1 MAPMNLLLKSLM
13 LMKSVRYTRNQ
24 RTNVWTKVVMKN
36 EAQILFNLILKLKL
50 LPVGVISESADKP
63 STVKVVKVFDPS

>member
-36 EAQILFNLILKLKL
+36 EVQILFNLILKLKL
-50 LPVGVISESADKP
+50 LPVGVISESADK
-63 STVKVVKVFDPS
+63 SLTVKVGKVLDPS